1 MGRPADPGP
10 LSQRAPRPGA
20 DPALAGALADLQ
32 AYQRTLRE
40 RGDLLQARAV
50 DRCIELVRQHTR
62 RGPPN

>member
-1 MGRPADPGP
+1 MGHAADPGP
-10 LSQRAPRPGA
+10 LSPRQSASP
-20 DPALAGALADLQ
+20 DLAHALADLQ

-50 DRCIELVRQHTR
+50 ARCIELVRKHAR